1 VYKYGVEVA
10 MNRILIADDNEDIV
24 NILKKFAEKENLD
37 ADVAFDGQQAL
48 DMFDKNNYDLILLDI
63 MMPKKDGY
71 EVCKTI
77 RKTSMVPII
86 MITAKGEDYE
96 KIMGLDLGADDY
108 IVKPFSVAEVMAR
121 VRAILRRIE
130 KKSGQNPALVIDS
143 MKLDLDSYTF
153 EVDGQNVDLTKKEF
167 ELLWTLASNTGKV
180 YTRENLLDSLWGYDY
195 YGDSRTVD
203 THVKRLRA
211 KLAAFPGLDDVIK
224 TIRGVGYKFKEP
236 DNK

>member
-48 DMFDKNNYDLILLDI
+48 DMFDKNDYDLILLDI

>member
-1 VYKYGVEVA
+1 
-10 MNRILIADDNEDIV
+10 MSQILIADDNQDIV
-24 NILKKFAEKENLD
+24 DILKRFAEKEDLK

-48 DMFDKNNYDLILLDI
+48 ELFEKNDYDLILLDI

-71 EVCKTI
+71 EVCRTI

-121 VRAILRRIE
+121 IRAVLRRIE
-130 KKSGQNPALVIDS
+130 KKPDQNAALTLGS
-143 MKLDLDSYTF
+143 MKLDLASYTF

-167 ELLWTLASNTGKV
+167 EILWTLASNEGKV
-180 YTRENLLDSLWGYDY
+180 FTRENLLDSLWGYDY

-203 THVKRLRA
+203 THIKRLRA
-211 KLAAFPGLDDVIK
+211 KLSDFPSLDGVIK
-224 TIRGVGYKFKEP
+224 TIRGVGYKFEGAAK
-236 DNK
+236 

>member
-1 VYKYGVEVA
+1 
-10 MNRILIADDNEDIV
+10 MSRILIADDNQDIV
-24 NILKKFAEKENLD
+24 DILKRFAEKEDLKVD
-37 ADVAFDGQQAL
+37 AAFDGQEAL
-48 DMFDKNNYDLILLDI
+48 ELFEKKEYDLVLLDI

-130 KKSGQNPALVIDS
+130 KKSGQNSALTLGS
-143 MKLDLDSYTF
+143 MKLDLASYTF

-167 ELLWTLASNTGKV
+167 EILWTLASNAGKV
-180 YTRENLLDSLWGYDY
+180 FTRENLLDSLWGYDY

-203 THVKRLRA
+203 THIKRLRA
-211 KLAAFPGLDDVIK
+211 KLAGFPSLGGAIK
-224 TIRGVGYKFKEP
+224 TIRGVGYKFEGAGE
-236 DNK
+236 

>member
-1 VYKYGVEVA
+1 

-48 DMFDKNNYDLILLDI
+48 DMFDKNDYDLILLDI

>member
-1 VYKYGVEVA
+1 MEAA
-10 MNRILIADDNEDIV
+10 MTRILIADDNQDIV
-24 NILKKFAEKENLD
+24 DILTRFARKEDLKVD
-37 ADVAFDGQQAL
+37 AASDGQEAL
-48 DMFDKNNYDLILLDI
+48 DLFEKKDYDLILLDI

-77 RKTSMVPII
+77 RKKSMVPII

-130 KKSGQNPALVIDS
+130 KKSDQNSTLIQGP
-143 MKLDLDSYTF
+143 MKLDLASYTF

-167 ELLWTLASNTGKV
+167 EVLWTLASNVGRV
-180 YTRENLLDSLWGYDY
+180 FTRENLLDSLWGYDY

-203 THVKRLRA
+203 THIKRLRA
-211 KLAAFPGLDDVIK
+211 KLADFPGLDGAIK
-224 TIRGVGYKFKEP
+224 TIRGVGYKFIGVG
-236 DNK
+236 D

>member
-1 VYKYGVEVA
+1 
-10 MNRILIADDNEDIV
+10 MSRILIADDNRDIV
-24 NILKKFAEKENLD
+24 DILKRFAEKENLKVD
-37 ADVAFDGQQAL
+37 AAFDGEEAL
-48 DMFDKNNYDLILLDI
+48 ELFEKKDYDLVLLDI

-71 EVCKTI
+71 EVCKAI

-121 VRAILRRIE
+121 IRAILRRIE
-130 KKSGQNPALVIDS
+130 KKSDQNPALTLGS
-143 MKLDLDSYTF
+143 MKLDLASYTF

-167 ELLWTLASNTGKV
+167 ELLWTLASNAGKV
-180 YTRENLLDSLWGYDY
+180 FTRESLLDSLWGYDY

-203 THVKRLRA
+203 THIKRLRA
-211 KLAAFPGLDDVIK
+211 KLAGFPGLDGAIK
-224 TIRGVGYKFKEP
+224 TIRGVGYKFKGA
-236 DNK
+236 DD